1 MNRPVI
7 RYVFPTMNLG
17 GAEKHVIQLASRLRE
32 RGFDTGI
39 VTIFEEGTLAGSIRE
54 EGLPFVCLKQ
64 GGGWGLETFFQISR
78 WIRNARPHILHT
90 YLFGFHLF
98 VGLPARLLK
107 VPILISSRRELAHW
121 KKKRHRWLE
130 NLGNGFVDRVVCC
143 SEAAR
148 NWTIQNERID
158 PARVLTLYNG
168 VDLKRFGGA
177 VRESKIRQEFRI
189 PIGVPLI
196 GTVANFSYEKGYPYL
211 LEAVRRIH
219 ERRPD
224 AWFLFAGSGRFEQE
238 IKTQANASPAGK
250 RIIFAGQRRDIPE
263 ILSGLDIFVL
273 ASLVEG
279 FPNVLLEAMA
289 MAKPVVAT
297 AVGGIPELI
306 TSGKEGLLVPARDG
320 EGLAGA
326 VLALLADSPRAAQFG
341 QEALQKI
348 KSRFSIERMVDD
360 YDRLY
365 RALLDEKITSNNRS
379 WECGAGDKTIRDHQ
393 KAGVPAMG
401 KFEPCAE

>member
-1 MNRPVI
+1 
-7 RYVFPTMNLG
+7 
-17 GAEKHVIQLASRLRE
+17 
-32 RGFDTGI
+32 
-39 VTIFEEGTLAGSIRE
+39 
-54 EGLPFVCLKQ
+54 
-64 GGGWGLETFFQISR
+64 
-78 WIRNARPHILHT
+78 
-90 YLFGFHLF
+90 
-98 VGLPARLLK
+98 
-107 VPILISSRRELAHW
+107 
-121 KKKRHRWLE
+121 
-130 NLGNGFVDRVVCC
+130 
-143 SEAAR
+143 
-148 NWTIQNERID
+148 
-158 PARVLTLYNG
+158 
-168 VDLKRFGGA
+168 
-177 VRESKIRQEFRI
+177 
-189 PIGVPLI
+189 
-196 GTVANFSYEKGYPYL
+196 
-211 LEAVRRIH
+211 
-219 ERRPD
+219 
-224 AWFLFAGSGRFEQE
+224 
-238 IKTQANASPAGK
+238 
-250 RIIFAGQRRDIPE
+250 
-263 ILSGLDIFVL
+263 
-273 ASLVEG
+273 
-279 FPNVLLEAMA
+279 